1 MNSQEGDLLVIAT
14 STATLAKIEQ
24 VRRFNRFYTRQI
36 GLLHDGLLNSPFSL
50 TEVRIMYELANSDR
64 STAWDLCAALGLD
77 AGYVS
82 RILSKFALRGLIS
95 KTPSDVDRRQ
105 SHLKLTSKGRKLFAS
120 LNARSNSEIST
131 MLSELSDTQQS
142 RLTEAMHTIEEVL
155 NPGNVFQVQY
165 IIRQHQPG
173 DMGWIIYRHGALYS
187 AEYGWGP
194 RFEALV
200 AEIAAAFLQNYQP
213 DKERCWIAERQG
225 EIVGS
230 VMLVKLTDTTAKLRL
245 LLVEPNARGLGI
257 GKRLVAECIRF
268 ARHAGYSKI
277 TLWTNSVL
285 IAARRIYEQAGFRLV
300 LEEPNNEFGKELIAE
315 TWEIDL

>member
-1 MNSQEGDLLVIAT
+1 
-14 STATLAKIEQ
+14 
-24 VRRFNRFYTRQI
+24 
-36 GLLHDGLLNSPFSL
+36 
-50 TEVRIMYELANSDR
+50 MYELANSDR

-120 LNARSNSEIST
+120 LNARSNSEISG
-131 MLSELSDTQQS
+131 MLSKLSDTQQN
-142 RLTEAMHTIEEVL
+142 RLTEAMYAIEEVL
-155 NPGNVFQVQY
+155 NPGNVFQVPY

-173 DMGWIIYRHGALYS
+173 DMGWIIYRHGVLYS

-230 VMLVKLTDTTAKLRL
+230 VMLVKLTEATATVCL
-245 LLVEPNARGLGI
+245 LQRDV
-257 GKRLVAECIRF
+257 F
-268 ARHAGYSKI
+268 
-277 TLWTNSVL
+277 TNK
-285 IAARRIYEQAGFRLV
+285 LV
-300 LEEPNNEFGKELIAE
+300 LDWLSRNPITSSARNSSPKHGK
-315 TWEIDL
+315 